1 MDADKKA
8 LIEAAMQRAAAQK
21 AAQPIMLMATLA
33 GQRTRK
39 LMTST
44 TMRLSPAWRNVRA

>member
-21 AAQPIMLMATLA
+21 AAQASATSQLDA
-33 GQRTRK
+33 TK
-39 LMTST
+39 K
-44 TMRLSPAWRNVRA
+44 P